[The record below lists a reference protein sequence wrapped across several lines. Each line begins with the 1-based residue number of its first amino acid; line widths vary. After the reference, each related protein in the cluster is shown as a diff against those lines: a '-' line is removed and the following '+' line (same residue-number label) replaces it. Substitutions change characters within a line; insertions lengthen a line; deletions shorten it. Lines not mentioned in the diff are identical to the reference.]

1 MAGARG
7 SKSTMSTTT
16 YTPEQAKA
24 IGERKVSV
32 ALSAGAGCGKTFVLT
47 ERFLSHLEPQLE
59 EAPAPADLAELVA
72 ITFTERAAREMR
84 DRIRQ
89 KCYERLTA
97 AKGEAATYWLQ
108 LLRAID
114 RARVSTIHGFCATLL
129 RSHAVEAQI
138 DPQFA
143 ILEQSHAATLAA
155 EVIDDLLRDR
165 LSAKDELTIGLVT
178 DFGLDRLRDCL
189 HHILHQRSDLD
200 RELKRWLNTS
210 AEEQVAVWVTFYQE
224 TILPL
229 LLAEVSNDPA
239 AHTVLSILRDVEVSH
254 ETMIERRQTILNL
267 LPHLTESLQPDVDL
281 AALRDAT
288 LLTNCGGKKA
298 WPDPDLHATYSSTA
312 QELRAVIDKVNK
324 ELEFDAAAA
333 LPAAETGLR
342 LLNLG
347 AAVLADYENGK
358 RELGQLDFS
367 DLLSRAHRLLT
378 DPANSVLRKRIAKQI
393 RLLLVDE
400 FQDTD
405 PQQVELVKA
414 LCGDVSSGRL
424 FFVGDFKQSIYRFRG
439 ADPQVFRTLQDETP
453 RSGRLPLTQNFRSQ
467 PAILDFVNAVF
478 CQPFGESYEALR
490 PARKQVSPR
499 PAVEFMWVP
508 VEAGKR
514 EQGATDRLRR
524 EEADWIAR
532 RIRSMIDD
540 GEPIVYDAAAAKNG
554 NPAAR
559 APKLGDFAILFR
571 ALTSVAHYEEALRA
585 YGLDYYL
592 VGGHAFYA
600 QQEIFDLVN
609 LLRSLASP
617 ADEISLL
624 GVLRSPFF
632 ALDDE
637 TIFWISRHRHGL
649 SAGLFAQQ
657 LPGELSLAQRQH
669 VRSVATLLSDLRR
682 LKDRLPIADLILTAL
697 ARTGYDAVLLTEF
710 LGERKLANLRKL
722 IDEARSF
729 DRAGVFTLSDFIVQ
743 LSQFVAQQPREPLAS
758 THSESTD
765 VVRLM
770 SIHQSKGLEFPI
782 VFVPDIDRMTHGSGG
797 GIELSAQLGPLVRV
811 DSDAPRSGYD
821 LQQVVNRREERG
833 ELTRLLYVACTRA
846 ADYLVLSG
854 APEKF
859 EDIKKPWLKLLA
871 DRFDL
876 ETGIVRGEL
885 PAGYEVPQVR
895 ITRVAPA
902 TKRTR
907 TGRPRGIQWER
918 ELEKVN
924 QLCAASPKA
933 ESGVLPVPPDLSA
946 RRQYSFS
953 SLTGILERMTEASD
967 SLLPPELD
975 PYADAVETAPL
986 AQHRASTASES
997 REGIDPLRLG
1007 TLVHAA
1013 LAQAPGAK
1021 GSQQKLDVGLL
1032 VGRAASRLLAVEPRE
1047 IILAE
1052 ELVTGFLQ
1060 SPRGTAMSQAKQVHH
1075 ELEFLLAW
1083 PPGSPRTNG
1092 IYLQGFLDS
1101 LYQDAQGDWHILD
1114 YKTNQADAS
1123 NLAAVASQYEMQ
1135 LYVYALAAEQVLREP
1150 PRELTLY
1157 FLRPE
1162 LEVSYAWNDA
1172 ARSKVIEWVNK
1183 SLRSI

>member
-1 MAGARG
+1 
-7 SKSTMSTTT
+7 MSTTT
-16 YTPEQAKA
+16 YTAEQANA

-47 ERFLSHLEPQLE
+47 ERFLAHLEPASDD
-59 EAPAPADLAELVA
+59 APAPADLAELVA

-97 AKGEAATYWLQ
+97 AKGDAAAYWLQ

-165 LSAKDELTIGLVT
+165 LSAKDELTLGLVT

-189 HHILHQRSDLD
+189 HHILHQRSDL
-200 RELKRWLNTS
+200 ELERWLNIS
-210 AEEQVAVWVTFYQE
+210 AEEQVALWAAFYRE
-224 TILPL
+224 NILPL
-229 LLAEVSNDPA
+229 LLAEVTKDSA

-254 ETMIERRQTILNL
+254 ETMSERRATILNL
-267 LPHLTESLQPDVDL
+267 LPELESSSNPQDDL
-281 AALRDAT
+281 AALREAT

-298 WPDPDLHATYSSTA
+298 WPDPDLHAAYSSA
-312 QELRAVIDKVNK
+312 AKELREVIDKAIK
-324 ELEFDAAAA
+324 ELEFDSAAAF
-333 LPAAETGLR
+333 PSAEAGLR
-342 LLNLG
+342 LLELG
-347 AAVLADYENGK
+347 ASVLADYENRK

-378 DPANSVLRKRIAKQI
+378 DPANAVIQKRIAKQI

-405 PQQVELVKA
+405 PLQVELVKA

-439 ADPQVFRTLQDETP
+439 ADPQVFRALQDETP
-453 RSGRLPLTQNFRSQ
+453 RAGRLPLTQNFRSQ

-478 CQPFGESYEALR
+478 CLPFGESYEPLR
-490 PARKQVSPR
+490 PARPQVGPR
-499 PAVEFMWVP
+499 PAVEFMWVS
-508 VEAGKR
+508 VEGGKR
-514 EQGATDRLRR
+514 ERGAADKLRR

-540 GEPIVYDAAAAKNG
+540 GEPIVYDAASAKKG
-554 NPAAR
+554 QPAAR

-609 LLRSLASP
+609 LLRTLASP

-624 GVLRSPFF
+624 GALRSPFF

-637 TIFWISRHRHGL
+637 TIFWLSRHRHGL
-649 SAGLFAQQ
+649 GAGLFAEQ
-657 LPGELSLAQRQH
+657 LPGELSPAQRQH
-669 VRSVATLLSDLRR
+669 VRSVAKLLADLRQ

-722 IDEARSF
+722 VDEARSF
-729 DRAGVFTLSDFIVQ
+729 DRAGVFTLADFIVQ

-770 SIHQSKGLEFPI
+770 TIHQSKGLEFPI
-782 VFVPDIDRMTHGSGG
+782 VFVPDIDRMTHGVGS
-797 GIELSAQLGPLVRV
+797 GIELSRELGPLVRV
-811 DSDAPRSGYD
+811 DSDAPRCGYD
-821 LQQVVNRREERG
+821 LQQVVNRRQERE

-854 APEKF
+854 APDKF
-859 EDIKKPWLKLLA
+859 EEIKKPWLKLLA

-876 ETGIVRGEL
+876 ETGVLKGEL
-885 PAGYEVPQVR
+885 PAGTVLPQVR
-895 ITRVAPA
+895 ITREAPT

-907 TGRPRGIQWER
+907 AGRPRGIHWQR

-933 ESGVLPVPPDLSA
+933 EQGVLPIPADTTA

-953 SLTGILERMTEASD
+953 SLTGALERMTEASD
-967 SLLPPELD
+967 SLLPPELGPFVNGGD
-975 PYADAVETAPL
+975 QTTHFPRE
-986 AQHRASTASES
+986 QI
-997 REGIDPLRLG
+997 EGIDALRLG

-1013 LAQAPGAK
+1013 LANVPGAK
-1021 GSQQKLDVGLL
+1021 ATQRELNVNLL
-1032 VGRAASRLLAVEPRE
+1032 VERAASRLLAVEPRE
-1047 IILAE
+1047 ATLAAD
-1052 ELVTGFLQ
+1052 LVTGFLR
-1060 SPRGTAMSQAKQVHH
+1060 SSRGVTLSQAKVVHH

-1083 PPGSPRTNG
+1083 PPGGPASDG

-1101 LYQDAQGDWHILD
+1101 LYQDSVGKWHILD
-1114 YKTNQADAS
+1114 YKTNKADAES
-1123 NLAAVASQYEMQ
+1123 LAAVASQYEMQ

-1150 PRELTLY
+1150 PSELTLY
-1157 FLRPE
+1157 FLRPG

-1172 ARSKVIEWVNK
+1172 ARRKVIAWVNEALK
-1183 SLRSI
+1183 